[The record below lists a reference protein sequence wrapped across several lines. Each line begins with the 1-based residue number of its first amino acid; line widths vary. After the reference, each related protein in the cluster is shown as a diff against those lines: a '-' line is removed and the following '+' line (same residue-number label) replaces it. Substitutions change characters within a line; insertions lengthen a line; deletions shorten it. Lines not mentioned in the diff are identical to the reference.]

1 MMSIQV
7 SGPQPIE
14 GKNDVLAKIREGGM
28 GARAPQ
34 PIEGKYDVLAKIREG
49 GMGALYL
56 VRHRLLNERRVI
68 KVMRPELA
76 QSAEQQKR
84 FLREAQT
91 ATRLKHENIVGF
103 YDFFVDQEGTASMV
117 MEYIEGITLRDM
129 IRTSGAL
136 PIALCVRLSSQ
147 CLAALDYLHRK
158 GIVHRDISPDN
169 IMTTADEDGA
179 LRAKLIDL
187 GIARIAQADE
197 GLTKTGEFL
206 GKLRYSSP
214 EQLLRGPSSK
224 PVDGR
229 SDLFSLGVVIYE
241 MLTGSCPYA
250 AGSLGDILNARI
262 MQPPMPFEKT
272 DRGGK
277 VSEGLRAIVLKA
289 LQRKP
294 EDRFQSA
301 AEFGAALNALPVA
314 ERAPEDPKEVAQYVS
329 RALQA
334 ETKATEVRILPS
346 KSLQPERD
354 SELSSTQI
362 PVNAPLVAD
371 DQRPTMYTGPT
382 VVAAAP
388 EATPEPARAEPERKR
403 SRILIFAL
411 TAGATLALAASILLI
426 TAKGRAAV
434 SGSRTTAPAAT
445 VNREPPPARIQPPE
459 TRDVAG
465 TVSSGAMASGV
476 AAGTVPV
483 SQAPTSAAAP
493 ASLSRDTAAPPAPQ
507 QERSAVPVSGP
518 SVERAVEK
526 KEGKRLRPVQ
536 EASNTVLKPSAK
548 RPEEQIEK
556 KGRRPVEQATSV
568 LPSGVAE
575 IPQPARPR
583 VRFCSQLEET
593 DYKQLIA
600 KEVAPGFAGT
610 AAKVPREDSGL
621 MQIRIAVSP
630 EHPSEDDPTFV
641 SVRFENGGDNPVQI
655 EQLRESL
662 SRGGYRAVS
671 NALVP
676 ATVLPGGFK
685 ELHQYQVDLRGGEP
699 YRKQFIVVDKKSD
712 SWRAGFS
719 LLPCAQ

>member
-1 MMSIQV
+1 MST
-7 SGPQPIE
+7 
-14 GKNDVLAKIREGGM
+14 
-28 GARAPQ
+28 PQ

-136 PIALCVRLSSQ
+136 PIALCVRLSRQ

-179 LRAKLIDL
+179 LHAKLIDL

-197 GLTKTGEFL
+197 GLTRTGEFL

-214 EQLLRGPSSK
+214 EQLLGQSSSK

-250 AGSLGDILNARI
+250 AGSLGDIINARL
-262 MQPPMPFEKT
+262 MLPPMPFEKT

-277 VSEGLRAIVLKA
+277 VSDRLRAIVIKA

-301 AEFGAALNALPVA
+301 AEFGAALEALPAA
-314 ERAPEDPKEVAQYVS
+314 ERAPEDPNEVTRFVT

-334 ETKATEVRILPS
+334 QTKEPEVGMLPS
-346 KSLQPERD
+346 RSLQPDRD
-354 SELSSTQI
+354 SEI
-362 PVNAPLVAD
+362 PPTLVSVNAPPVAE
-371 DQRPTMYTGPT
+371 DQRPTVYTGRT

-403 SRILIFAL
+403 SRILVFAL
-411 TAGATLALAASILLI
+411 TAGATLALAAGILLI

-434 SGSRTTAPAAT
+434 SGSRTIAPAAT
-445 VNREPPPARIQPPE
+445 GNRELPPVGIQPPE
-459 TRDVAG
+459 TRDFAG
-465 TVSSGAMASGV
+465 TVSSGATAPGK

-483 SQAPTSAAAP
+483 SRAPTPAAAP
-493 ASLSRDTAAPPAPQ
+493 GQASRSGDTDAPPASQ
-507 QERSAVPVSGP
+507 QEKSAVPVPGP
-518 SVERAVEK
+518 SAERAVEK
-526 KEGKRLRPVQ
+526 KEKRLRPVQ
-536 EASNTVLKPSAK
+536 EASNTAVKPSVK
-548 RPEEQIEK
+548 RPAEPIDKE
-556 KGRRPVEQATSV
+556 GRRPVELATSV
-568 LPSGVAE
+568 LASGAAE
-575 IPQPARPR
+575 VPHPARPK

-655 EQLRESL
+655 EELRESL
-662 SRGGYRAVS
+662 SRGGYRTVT

-712 SWRAGFS
+712 SWKAGLS

>member
-1 MMSIQV
+1 V
-7 SGPQPIE
+7 T
-14 GKNDVLAKIREGGM
+14 
-28 GARAPQ
+28 APQ

-76 QSAEQQKR
+76 QSADQQKR

-129 IRTSGAL
+129 IRTSGPL

-147 CLAALDYLHRK
+147 CLAALEYLHRK

-169 IMTTADEDGA
+169 IMTTADEDGT
-179 LRAKLIDL
+179 LHAKLIDL
-187 GIARIAQADE
+187 GIAKIAQMDE
-197 GLTKTGEFL
+197 GLTRTGEFL

-214 EQLLRGPSSK
+214 EQLLGGSSSK
-224 PVDGR
+224 PIDGR

-250 AGSLGDILNARI
+250 AGSVQDVLNARL
-262 MQPPMPFEKT
+262 MQPPLPFGET
-272 DRGGK
+272 DPRRR
-277 VSEGLRAIVLKA
+277 VSEGLRAIVLRA

-294 EDRFQSA
+294 EDRYQSA
-301 AEFGAALNALPVA
+301 AEFGAALGALPVA

-334 ETKATEVRILPS
+334 ETKDTEARRLPS

-354 SELSSTQI
+354 SELSPTLI
-362 PVNAPLVAD
+362 PVNAPLVGD
-371 DQRPTMYTGPT
+371 DQRPTVYTGPT

-388 EATPEPARAEPERKR
+388 GATPEPARAGPERKR
-403 SRILIFAL
+403 SRVLIFAL
-411 TAGATLALAASILLI
+411 TAGATLALAASIPLI

-434 SGSRTTAPAAT
+434 SGSRTTAPAST
-445 VNREPPPARIQPPE
+445 VNREPPSARIQLPE
-459 TRDVAG
+459 RRDVAG
-465 TVSSGAMASGV
+465 TVSSGAIPSGA

-483 SQAPTSAAAP
+483 S
-493 ASLSRDTAAPPAPQ
+493 
-507 QERSAVPVSGP
+507 GP
-518 SVERAVEK
+518 SAERAVEK
-526 KEGKRLRPVQ
+526 KEEKKLRPVQ
-536 EASNTVLKPSAK
+536 EASNTVLNPSVK
-548 RPEEQIEK
+548 RPAEQIEK
-556 KGRRPVEQATSV
+556 KGKRPVEQATSV
-568 LPSGVAE
+568 LPSGVAG
-575 IPQPARPR
+575 IPQPARSKT
-583 VRFCSQLEET
+583 RFCSQLEET

-655 EQLRESL
+655 EELRESL
-662 SRGGYRAVS
+662 SRGGYRTVP

-699 YRKQFIVVDKKSD
+699 YRKQFIVVDKKSN
-712 SWRAGFS
+712 SWKAGLS

>member
-1 MMSIQV
+1 V
-7 SGPQPIE
+7 T
-14 GKNDVLAKIREGGM
+14 
-28 GARAPQ
+28 APQ

-179 LRAKLIDL
+179 LHAKLIDL

-250 AGSLGDILNARI
+250 SGSLGDIINARLTL
-262 MQPPMPFEKT
+262 PPMPFEET

-277 VSEGLRAIVLKA
+277 VSEGLRAIVIKA

-301 AEFGAALNALPVA
+301 AEFGAALEALPVA
-314 ERAPEDPKEVAQYVS
+314 ERAPEDPKEVAQFVR

-334 ETKATEVRILPS
+334 ETKDPEVRTLPS
-346 KSLQPERD
+346 KSLQPGRN
-354 SELSSTQI
+354 SVVSPTMVS
-362 PVNAPLVAD
+362 VNAPLVAD
-371 DQRPTMYTGPT
+371 DQRPTVYTGRT
-382 VVAAAP
+382 VAVAAP

-403 SRILIFAL
+403 PRILIFSL
-411 TAGATLALAASILLI
+411 TAGAILALAAGILLI
-426 TAKGRAAV
+426 TARGRAAMPV
-434 SGSRTTAPAAT
+434 SRTTAPAAT
-445 VNREPPPARIQPPE
+445 VNRDVPPVEIRPRE

-465 TVSSGAMASGV
+465 AVSSGATAPGT

-483 SQAPTSAAAP
+483 SQAPTPAQ

-507 QERSAVPVSGP
+507 QEKSAGPASGA
-518 SVERAVEK
+518 SAERAVEK
-526 KEGKRLRPVQ
+526 KEEKKLRPAQ
-536 EASNTVLKPSAK
+536 EASDTMLKPSVK
-548 RPEEQIEK
+548 RHAEQIEK
-556 KGRRPVEQATSV
+556 KGTRPAEQATSV
-568 LPSGVAE
+568 LPSGVAQV
-575 IPQPARPR
+575 PRPARPR

-630 EHPSEDDPTFV
+630 EHPSEDDPAFV

-655 EQLRESL
+655 VELRESL
-662 SRGGYRAVS
+662 SRGGYRTVP

-676 ATVLPGGFK
+676 VTVLPGGFK

-712 SWRAGFS
+712 SWKAGLS
-719 LLPCAQ
+719 LLPCSQ

>member
-1 MMSIQV
+1 MT
-7 SGPQPIE
+7 
-14 GKNDVLAKIREGGM
+14 
-28 GARAPQ
+28 APQ

-76 QSAEQQKR
+76 QSADQQKR

-129 IRTSGAL
+129 IRTSGPL

-147 CLAALDYLHRK
+147 CLAALEYLHRK

-169 IMTTADEDGA
+169 IMTTADEDGT
-179 LRAKLIDL
+179 LHAKLIDL
-187 GIARIAQADE
+187 GIAKIAQMDE
-197 GLTKTGEFL
+197 GLTRTGEFL

-214 EQLLRGPSSK
+214 EQLLGGSSSK
-224 PVDGR
+224 PIDGR

-250 AGSLGDILNARI
+250 AGSVQDVLNARL
-262 MQPPMPFEKT
+262 MQPPLPFGET
-272 DRGGK
+272 DPRRR
-277 VSEGLRAIVLKA
+277 VSEGLRAIVLRA

-294 EDRFQSA
+294 EDRYQSA
-301 AEFGAALNALPVA
+301 AEFGAALGALPVA
-314 ERAPEDPKEVAQYVS
+314 ERAPEDSKEVAQYVS

-334 ETKATEVRILPS
+334 ETKDTEARRLPS

-354 SELSSTQI
+354 SELSPTLI

-371 DQRPTMYTGPT
+371 DQRPTVYTGPT

-388 EATPEPARAEPERKR
+388 GATPEPARAGPERNR
-403 SRILIFAL
+403 SRVLIFAL

-434 SGSRTTAPAAT
+434 SGSRTTAPAST
-445 VNREPPPARIQPPE
+445 VNREPPSARIQLPE
-459 TRDVAG
+459 RRDVAG
-465 TVSSGAMASGV
+465 TVSSGAMPSGA

-483 SQAPTSAAAP
+483 S
-493 ASLSRDTAAPPAPQ
+493 
-507 QERSAVPVSGP
+507 GP
-518 SVERAVEK
+518 SAERAVEK
-526 KEGKRLRPVQ
+526 KEEKKLRPVQ
-536 EASNTVLKPSAK
+536 EASNTVLNPSVK
-548 RPEEQIEK
+548 RPAEQIEK
-556 KGRRPVEQATSV
+556 KGKRPVEQATSV
-568 LPSGVAE
+568 LPSGVAG
-575 IPQPARPR
+575 IPQPARSKT
-583 VRFCSQLEET
+583 RFCSQLEET

-655 EQLRESL
+655 EELRESL
-662 SRGGYRAVS
+662 SRGGYRTVP

-699 YRKQFIVVDKKSD
+699 YRKQFIVVDKKSN
-712 SWRAGFS
+712 SWKAGLS